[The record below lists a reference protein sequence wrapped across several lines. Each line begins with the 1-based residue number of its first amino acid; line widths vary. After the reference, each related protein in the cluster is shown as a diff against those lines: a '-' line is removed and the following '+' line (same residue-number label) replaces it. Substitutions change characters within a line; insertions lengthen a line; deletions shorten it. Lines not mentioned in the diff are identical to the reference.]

1 MSKIDAQL
9 KVLSEYLRLSSFDDS
24 VVSGLVSAVDLDSAL
39 GFLDS
44 VLNVAN
50 GFSPRFSKVS
60 ISASLFTSVCALSMV
75 EWAEI
80 LRLEIQRF
88 E

>member
-9 KVLSEYLRLSSFDDS
+9 KVLSEYLRLRSFDS
-24 VVSGLVSAVDLDSAL
+24 VISGLVSPVDFDSAL

-60 ISASLFTSVCALSMV
+60 MSASLFTSVCALSMV

-80 LRLEIQRF
+80 LRLDSTF
-88 E
+88 

>member
-24 VVSGLVSAVDLDSAL
+24 VSGLVSAVDLDSAL

-60 ISASLFTSVCALSMV
+60 MSASLFTSVGALSMV

-80 LRLEIQRF
+80 LRLEIRRF

>member
-9 KVLSEYLRLSSFDDS
+9 KVLSEYLRLRSFDDS
-24 VVSGLVSAVDLDSAL
+24 VSGLVSAVDLDSAL

-80 LRLEIQRF
+80 LRLEIRRF